1 MEVGILTFS
10 RVHNYGAILQCYALY
25 ESLKNLGHNVKII
38 EYKQPFLEASSRPFI
53 FKAFINKLTHP
64 RSFLRYIKQ
73 YKSRVISEKQYNT
86 FKSLYLD
93 CTKPCD
99 SKHIPPNFDLYI
111 IGSDQVWGTNCTNGI
126 DKVYLGFF
134 KRKSNS
140 KLASYAIS
148 SNLESI
154 NILGASLIQNSLANF
169 NHLSFR
175 ESIISEKLSTFTK
188 KRIDT
193 HLAPTLIVDKETW
206 MKISNNKYAHRRYVL
221 IYEARLYNND
231 RNYLKRIANDY
242 AKQYDYEVLDPLSC
256 KCSPSDF
263 VSLFKYAHHIIT
275 TSFHG
280 TVFGLIF
287 NKPMSVFCL
296 NDGHDSRYVNLLNSI
311 GASDFLNNIGEPIKV
326 SNVNYE
332 IVNKKLEE
340 LKNNSIEYLKS
351 L

>member
-1 MEVGILTFS
+1 
-10 RVHNYGAILQCYALY
+10 
-25 ESLKNLGHNVKII
+25 
-38 EYKQPFLEASSRPFI
+38 
-53 FKAFINKLTHP
+53 
-64 RSFLRYIKQ
+64 
-73 YKSRVISEKQYNT
+73 
-86 FKSLYLD
+86 
-93 CTKPCD
+93 
-99 SKHIPPNFDLYI
+99 
-111 IGSDQVWGTNCTNGI
+111 
-126 DKVYLGFF
+126 
-134 KRKSNS
+134 
-140 KLASYAIS
+140 
-148 SNLESI
+148 
-154 NILGASLIQNSLANF
+154 
-169 NHLSFR
+169 
-175 ESIISEKLSTFTK
+175 
-188 KRIDT
+188 
-193 HLAPTLIVDKETW
+193 

-340 LKNNSIEYLKS
+340 LKNNSIEYLNS